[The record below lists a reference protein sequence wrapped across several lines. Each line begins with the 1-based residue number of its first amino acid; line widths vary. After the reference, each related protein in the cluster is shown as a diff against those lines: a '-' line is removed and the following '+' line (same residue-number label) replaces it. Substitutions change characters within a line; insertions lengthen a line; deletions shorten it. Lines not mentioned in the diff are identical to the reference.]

1 MKLEA
6 LLDKYADI
14 FGEDRGKLRTGKGH
28 LQLRDDAVP
37 KFCKARPLPYAL
49 RSKVAEELSRLE
61 SDGVISPVSW
71 SDWAT
76 PIVPIVKKDG
86 SVRVCGDF
94 KVTVNPQLN
103 VEQYP
108 LPRIDDV
115 FASLAGG
122 KRFSKIDLKQAYL
135 QMEMDDESS
144 ALLTLNTHK
153 GLFKLNRLAFG
164 VASAPALWQ
173 RSMDQILQGI
183 PYTQCILD
191 DIIVTGE
198 DDAEHLRNLETV
210 FRRLSEA
217 GLRVNRLKCNFF
229 RRAEAERKE
238 LKIAFGPQTNIAFGP
253 KTKSCRRAR
262 LFFLSSLSFSS
273 LFLFLVAE
281 ERADHSWFARG
292 KHKHTDTKTGRDF
305 SLYTFDAGRW

>member
-1 MKLEA
+1 M
-6 LLDKYADI
+6 
-14 FGEDRGKLRTGKGH
+14 
-28 LQLRDDAVP
+28 
-37 KFCKARPLPYAL
+37 
-49 RSKVAEELSRLE
+49 
-61 SDGVISPVSW
+61 
-71 SDWAT
+71 
-76 PIVPIVKKDG
+76 
-86 SVRVCGDF
+86 RVCGDF

-135 QMEMDDESS
+135 QMEMDDESRP
-144 ALLTLNTHK
+144 LLTLNTHK

-229 RRAEAERKE
+229 QEHVEYC
-238 LKIAFGPQTNIAFGP
+238 GHGV
-253 KTKSCRRAR
+253 S
-262 LFFLSSLSFSS
+262 
-273 LFLFLVAE
+273 
-281 ERADHSWFARG
+281 ARG
-292 KHKHTDTKTGRDF
+292 LHKTPAKIDAISDARCPVNVTELRSFLGLVNYYARF
-305 SLYTFDAGRW
+305 SQTWQPLCIR